1 MKVVI
6 TDHRFPDIE
15 PERRAIEAA
24 GGELVVGQAIDE
36 QQVIDLC
43 RDADAVLTGRAPIT
57 RRAIEAMQRC
67 RIIVRHG
74 IGVDTVDIP
83 AATERGIMVA
93 NVPDYCADE
102 VSDHAL
108 TLLLMLSRQAI
119 SAMALAREDRWLMAK
134 MPRLHRLRDQ
144 VLGLFGAGQIGS
156 LLAPKAAALG
166 MHVVAHDLYL
176 TENRAREIGVESVS
190 LDALLACSDFISLH
204 APLNEHT
211 RHRFGRTAFEKMK
224 RSAFIIN
231 TARGGLI
238 DEAALVAAIDSGM
251 ISGAALD
258 VVESERSVTPVRKA
272 LVSHP
277 KIIVTAHTAWL
288 SEEAR
293 STLQEHAVSQVI
305 ACLRGEKPYGLINS
319 LPEGAPCIPKHSPV

>member
-15 PERRAIEAA
+15 LERRAIEAV
-24 GGELVVGQAIDE
+24 GGELVVGQATDE

-57 RRAIEAMQRC
+57 RRAIETMQRC

-93 NVPDYCADE
+93 NVPDYCAGE

-119 SAMALAREDRWLMAK
+119 SAMALAREDRWSMAK
-134 MPRLHRLRDQ
+134 MPRLHRLRGQ

-166 MHVVAHDLYL
+166 MHVVAHDIYL

-190 LDALLACSDFISLH
+190 LDALLARSDFISLH

-211 RHRFGRTAFEKMK
+211 HHLFGRTAFEKMK

-238 DEAALVAAIDSGM
+238 DELGLVAAIDSGM

-305 ACLRGEKPYGLINS
+305 ACLRGEKPYGLVNPPSDRTPGI
-319 LPEGAPCIPKHSPV
+319 LKRSPV